1 MLVVPPA
8 ENGRRS
14 NATDTT
20 VLAPKVYTPR
30 EAFFNK
36 LRSSRK
42 FDGPGPSPRDRG
54 PSFGPGQR

>member
-8 ENGRRS
+8 ENGRSS

-30 EAFFNK
+30 DAFFNK
-36 LRSSRK
+36 LGCSRK
-42 FDGPGPSPRDRG
+42 LPLG
-54 PSFGPGQR
+54 